1 MAKRKKLSM
10 SSIEMRMSHRYRS
23 YGFFCATLLFSTIRE
38 GEERW
43 FRKIPPGFDQCLF
56 RELRV

>member
-23 YGFFCATLLFSTIRE
+23 YGLFCATLLFSTIRE
-38 GEERW
+38 GERDSSER
-43 FRKIPPGFDQCLF
+43 FHQDLINVSSGR
-56 RELRV
+56 